1 MSKRNFLEDSDS
13 DSDNNDGGGDGETN
27 FFTTEERIA
36 INKCEIKVVTKDG
49 KYSKDT
55 LQCAIKNI
63 GVPPLQQKEGASLN
77 IPLYKMY
84 CIEKGQE
91 KNYFDRPIY
100 QVHDGGTGSGEP
112 TEEDI
117 LLEINALR
125 QSEKA
130 AKNRM
135 FKSKGGG
142 VIFGPWWNYSLQRL
156 LDLSAENKRESL
168 EHYTAILIMKSLFSF
183 ITEDLEIV
191 KPGAKTLSRLKDS
204 FGIDWEKG
212 VDTAQKVRKSECII
226 CG

>member
-1 MSKRNFLEDSDS
+1 MSNRHFLEDSDS
-13 DSDNNDGGGDGETN
+13 DSDDNGGTSGVETN

-36 INKCEIKVVTKDG
+36 INKCDIKVTKDG
-49 KYSKDT
+49 KYSEDI
-55 LQCAIKNI
+55 LQHAIKKI
-63 GVPPLQQKEGASLN
+63 GVPPLQQKEGVALN
-77 IPLYKMY
+77 IPLYEMY

-100 QVHDGGTGSGEP
+100 QIHDGGGTGSGEP

-156 LDLSAENKRESL
+156 LDLSAENKKERESL
-168 EHYTAILIMKSLFSF
+168 EDYTAILIMKSLFSF

-212 VDTAQKVRKSECII
+212 IDIAQKVRRRNV
-226 CG
+226 

>member
-1 MSKRNFLEDSDS
+1 MSKRHFLEDSDS
-13 DSDNNDGGGDGETN
+13 DSDDNGGGVETN
-27 FFTTEERIA
+27 FFTVEERTA
-36 INKCEIKVVTKDG
+36 IDKCDIKVTKDG
-49 KYSKDT
+49 KYSKDL
-55 LQCAIKNI
+55 LQQSIEKI
-63 GVPPLQQKEGASLN
+63 GVPPLQQKEGVTLN
-77 IPLYKMY
+77 TPLYKMY

-156 LDLSAENKRESL
+156 LDLSAENKGESL

-191 KPGAKTLSRLKDS
+191 KPGVKTLSRLKDS

-212 VDTAQKVRKSECII
+212 VETTQKVRKRSV
-226 CG
+226 

>member
-1 MSKRNFLEDSDS
+1 MPKRNFLEDSDS

-36 INKCEIKVVTKDG
+36 INKCEIKVTKDG
-49 KYSKDT
+49 KYSQDI
-55 LQCAIKNI
+55 LQQSIEKI
-63 GVPPLQQKEGASLN
+63 GVPPLQQKEGVALN
-77 IPLYKMY
+77 APLYEMY

-156 LDLSAENKRESL
+156 LDLSNEKKERESL
-168 EHYTAILIMKSLFSF
+168 EDYTAILIMKSLFSF

-212 VDTAQKVRKSECII
+212 VETTQKVRRRI
-226 CG
+226 CV

>member
-36 INKCEIKVVTKDG
+36 INKCEIKVTKDG
-49 KYSKDT
+49 KYSEDT

-63 GVPPLQQKEGASLN
+63 GVPPLQQKEGVALN
-77 IPLYKMY
+77 IPLYEMY

-100 QVHDGGTGSGEP
+100 QVHDGGTGSGDP

-125 QSEKA
+125 RSEKA

-156 LDLSAENKRESL
+156 LDLSNENKKERESF
-168 EHYTAILIMKSLFSF
+168 EDYTAILIMKSLFSF

-212 VDTAQKVRKSECII
+212 VDTAQKVRRSSV
-226 CG
+226 

>member
-1 MSKRNFLEDSDS
+1 MSTRHFLEDSDS
-13 DSDNNDGGGDGETN
+13 GSDNSGGGETN
-27 FFTTEERIA
+27 FFTIEEKNA
-36 INKCEIKVVTKDG
+36 INKCDIKVTKDG
-49 KYSKDT
+49 KYSEDI
-55 LQCAIKNI
+55 LQHAIKKI
-63 GVPPLQQKEGASLN
+63 GVPPLQQKEGVALN
-77 IPLYKMY
+77 IPLYEMY

-100 QVHDGGTGSGEP
+100 QIHDGGGTGSGEP

-135 FKSKGGG
+135 FKSKSGG

-156 LDLSAENKRESL
+156 LDLSAENKKKRESL
-168 EHYTAILIMKSLFSF
+168 EDYTAILIMKSLFSF
-183 ITEDLEIV
+183 ITQDLEIV

-212 VDTAQKVRKSECII
+212 IDIAQKVRRRNV
-226 CG
+226 

>member
-13 DSDNNDGGGDGETN
+13 DSDNNDDGTSGVETN
-27 FFTTEERIA
+27 FFTIEERIA
-36 INKCEIKVVTKDG
+36 INKCEIKVTKDE
-49 KYSKDT
+49 YSEDL
-55 LQCAIKNI
+55 LQHAIEKI
-63 GVPPLQQKEGASLN
+63 GVPPLQQKEGVALN
-77 IPLYKMY
+77 APLYEMY

-117 LLEINALR
+117 LLEINVLR
-125 QSEKA
+125 RSEKA

-156 LDLSAENKRESL
+156 LDLSAENKKERESL
-168 EHYTAILIMKSLFSF
+168 EDYTAILIMKSIFSF

-212 VDTAQKVRKSECII
+212 VNTAQKVRKRSV
-226 CG
+226 